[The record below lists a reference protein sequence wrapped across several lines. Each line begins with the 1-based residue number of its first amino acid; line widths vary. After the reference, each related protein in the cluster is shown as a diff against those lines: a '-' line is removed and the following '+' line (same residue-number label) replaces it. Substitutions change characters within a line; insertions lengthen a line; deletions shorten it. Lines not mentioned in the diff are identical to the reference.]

1 MKGSVSGEWVF
12 RLPMPPSVNKAYA
25 TIVNGAHSFRVATAK
40 LKAFKRQAGLLL
52 MTQARP
58 KVPINTPVKV
68 EVILG
73 DFRGDTDN
81 RIKAAFDALVN
92 ARILADDKYIVGY
105 SVEKATGPGIIV
117 TLRVVR

>member
-25 TIVNGAHSFRVATAK
+25 TIINGGHTFRVATPR
-40 LKAFKRQAGLLL
+40 LKAFKREAGLLL

-58 KVPINTPVKV
+58 KVPINTPVRA

-73 DFRGDTDN
+73 DFKGDADN
-81 RIKAAFDALVN
+81 RIKAAFDVLVN
-92 ARILADDKYIVGY
+92 ARILADDEYIVGY
-105 SVEKATGPGIIV
+105 SVEKASGPGIIV
-117 TLRVVR
+117 TLRSAR